1 MASKIVN
8 LTLNGRPTDVM
19 VQPLTT
25 VQTLLREQLG
35 YTATKVGCRQGGCGS
50 CTILLNGEPV
60 PSCLLPVENVA
71 GQEVTTLEGL
81 SKNGELHPVQ
91 MAFYEHFAV
100 QCGYCSPGMILISKA
115 LLERNPQPSPAEIAE
130 ALSGNLCRCTG
141 YQPIIEAIQFAAQEM
156 NGRGEE

>member
-1 MASKIVN
+1 MAPKIVN
-8 LTLNGRPTDVM
+8 FTLNGRPIDVM
-19 VQPLTT
+19 VQPLVT

-71 GQEVTTLEGL
+71 GQKVTTLEGL
-81 SKNGELHPVQ
+81 GKNGELHPVQ
-91 MAFYEHFAV
+91 VAFYEHFAI

-141 YQPIIEAIQFAAQEM
+141 YQPIIEAVQFAAQEM
-156 NGRGEE
+156 IGRGGE